1 MTVRSCAAGISP
13 VPTGRDP
20 ALPRA
25 SRRTPSFL
33 SQGESCEC
41 PLRPVCCNERRRNRP
56 EQSAHGLF
64 LPEIAHPFKA
74 LDRAR
79 VAVEFASPLGGK
91 PPEDGFDADDP
102 AQTTFLDSK
111 ADRRLSRSR
120 KLTEVDVLDYDAS
133 SSLADLDRWLI
144 SLVTQRCRP
153 QSSVPGTQA

>member
-1 MTVRSCAAGISP
+1 MSPTSC
-13 VPTGRDP
+13 
-20 ALPRA
+20 
-25 SRRTPSFL
+25 
-33 SQGESCEC
+33 
-41 PLRPVCCNERRRNRP
+41 CCNERRRNRP

-111 ADRRLSRSR
+111 ADRRLSRRR
-120 KLTEVDVLDYDAS
+120 KS
-133 SSLADLDRWLI
+133 SKSTGSTTTPLLPWRAW
-144 SLVTQRCRP
+144 TN
-153 QSSVPGTQA
+153 G